1 MTQIELFLKL
11 ASPDEKGLSRKIYAS
26 EFIGEYSK
34 LKSGNGYKWPERIP
48 FLFERGGRGDNWYI
62 QLVGKKTE
70 IKDRSIRNDIREV
83 ITKQKCVHTG
93 FNGNSSNM
101 IITDHRN
108 GRYDDD
114 RVLNK
119 DTQEITD
126 YQPLTNQA
134 NLQKRTDCGVCMVTS
149 IRFDA
154 KTLGYTKSV
163 YEWSLKW
170 EGTCVGCYWYDPIKF
185 KESLT

>member
-1 MTQIELFLKL
+1 M
-11 ASPDEKGLSRKIYAS
+11 
-26 EFIGEYSK
+26 
-34 LKSGNGYKWPERIP
+34 
-48 FLFERGGRGDNWYI
+48 I
-62 QLVGKKTE
+62 QLNTFYNEDCMETIQKMNNEFV
-70 IKDRSIRNDIREV
+70 DCV
-83 ITKQKCVHTG
+83 ITSPPYNMTKRKGGYADKQP
-93 FNGNSSNM
+93 
-101 IITDHRN
+101 
-108 GRYDDD
+108 RYDDD

-163 YEWSLKW
+163 YEGSLKW